1 MSGSP
6 TIAFGHAGAP
16 PESPDRLPAV
26 VAELLAADGP
36 AGEPAWAA
44 FVGCYSGLLLRI
56 ATAFA
61 PGYDG
66 ALDRYAFM
74 LDELKRSEFRRLRGF
89 AADGRGTF
97 STWLAV
103 VARRLCL
110 DHYRRQFGRFRG
122 DIPASRPK
130 GSLDRACRR
139 NLARLE
145 GVPEDLA
152 DLPTPMRADPVDEL
166 DHRERCAALR
176 RALGSL
182 PPRDQLLLRL
192 RFEHEL
198 TARAIAA
205 MLGLPSPFH
214 VYRRLDAIY
223 GVMRGLIEQNRDEG
237 AVFPVG
243 GPHAT
248 RRPAKAVGAKVPARR
263 GERKETACI
272 LAG

>member
-1 MSGSP
+1 MPGSP
-6 TIAFGHAGAP
+6 TISFGYPGSP

-26 VAELLAADGP
+26 VADLLAADE
-36 AGEPAWAA
+36 AAAEPAWAA
-44 FVGCYSGLLLRI
+44 FVGCYSGLLLRV
-56 ATAFA
+56 AAAFA

-74 LDELKRSEFRRLRGF
+74 LDELQRSGFRRLRGF

-110 DHYRRQFGRFRG
+110 DHYRRQYGRFRG
-122 DIPASRPK
+122 DVPAGRPK
-130 GSLDRACRR
+130 GGLDRACRR

-145 GVPEDLA
+145 GALEDLSE
-152 DLPTPMRADPVDEL
+152 LPTPSPADPVDEL

-176 RALGSL
+176 CALGSL

-192 RFEHEL
+192 RFEHDL

-223 GVMRGLIEQNRDEG
+223 GVMRGLIGQNRGDG
-237 AVFPVG
+237 TAFPVG

-248 RRPAKAVGAKVPARR
+248 RRHAQGAGAKVPAGH
-263 GERKETACI
+263 GERKETICT